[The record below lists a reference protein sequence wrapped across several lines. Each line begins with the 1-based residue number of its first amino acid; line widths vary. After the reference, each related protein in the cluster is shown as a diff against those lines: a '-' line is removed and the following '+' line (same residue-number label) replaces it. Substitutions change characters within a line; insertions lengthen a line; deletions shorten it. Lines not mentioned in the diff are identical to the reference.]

1 MRMLF
6 ISLLAGVILM
16 VVGCSSG
23 ESYVRAGYDF
33 SKLDKVAVVDVVGNV
48 GGEAGKNQI
57 SDFFVMELL
66 KKGYAPVERAQV
78 QTLLDEQDFQMSD
91 LTSAEGA
98 AKAGHILNVP
108 AVVVINVPK
117 FKESINMT
125 AKLIDVQDGSIL
137 WLGSGDGTTGKTW
150 ATLFGIGAGAATGV
164 AVSGEDD
171 KVVGGIAGGAL
182 GGLAGYGLTPQQ
194 ATQTKKI
201 IEKMCKTLPYRQ
213 RI

>member
-6 ISLLAGVILM
+6 ISVLADAIVM
-16 VVGCSSG
+16 AAGCSSG

-33 SKLDKVAVVDVVGNV
+33 GKLEKVAVVDVVGNV

-78 QTLLDEQDFQMSD
+78 QTILDEQDFQMSD
-91 LTSAEGA
+91 LASDEDA

-117 FKESINMT
+117 FKETINMT

-137 WLGSGDGTTGKTW
+137 WLGSGDGSTGKTL
-150 ATLFGIGAGAATGV
+150 ATLLGIGAGAATGA

-171 KVVGGIAGGAL
+171 KVVGAIAGGAI
-182 GGLAGYGLTPQQ
+182 GGVAGYALTPQQ

-201 IEKMCKTLPYRQ
+201 IRKMCKTLPYRQ
-213 RI
+213 ET